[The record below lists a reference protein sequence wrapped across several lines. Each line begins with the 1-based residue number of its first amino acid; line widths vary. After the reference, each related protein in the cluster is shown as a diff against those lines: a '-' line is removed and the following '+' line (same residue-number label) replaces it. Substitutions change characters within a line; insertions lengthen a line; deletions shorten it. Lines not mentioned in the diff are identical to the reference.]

1 MLSYSSRE
9 SLKETENNAKK
20 KTTRY
25 YEQDAEKVKEY
36 REKIKDVPKE
46 EIVYI
51 DETGIDKCLM
61 RKYGRSPKGVK
72 VYGRVYGHKFARIN
86 IVAAQQGNHII
97 APLMYKGMMHSLF
110 FEEWFEKHLIPLLS
124 KNTVVVMD
132 NASFHRK
139 KRLND
144 LAEQYGIRIIFLP
157 PYSPEL
163 NPIEHFWSWLKKK
176 IADSVL
182 LFQNFEQIIYSIFQV
197 L

>member
-1 MLSYSSRE
+1 
-9 SLKETENNAKK
+9 
-20 KTTRY
+20 
-25 YEQDAEKVKEY
+25 
-36 REKIKDVPKE
+36 
-46 EIVYI
+46 
-51 DETGIDKCLM
+51 M

-72 VYGRVYGHKFARIN
+72 VYGRVYGHKFARTN
-86 IVAAQQGNHII
+86 IVAAQQGNRII
-97 APLMYKGMMHSLF
+97 APLMFEGMMHSFF
-110 FEEWFEKHLIPLLS
+110 FEEWFEKHLIPLLR

-139 KRLND
+139 KRLHH